1 MLMCGCTSDVEPL
14 SPSEETVSPQHCD
27 YNDVFVEHN
36 AEENSLLEG
45 ENGTTADIAKCY
57 LDRISEQLAALDE
70 KKGETVSRR
79 KHPSTAGSNSVF
91 RTETQGTDSEYPS
104 IKHNASESTQSTT
117 SLSFDEDE
125 DEPHHDEPQQPKIVS
140 ILRRKDKMAPIRIE
154 ASGAGVRFSPSTVFL
169 EATGKRK
176 LIRRKPRITQ
186 TYTEDQL
193 RRIERR
199 SQQNQHNALRFSPY
213 LTSDTR
219 SPSSELLYP
228 TESFYVFR

>member
-14 SPSEETVSPQHCD
+14 SPSEEPVSPQHCD
-27 YNDVFVEHN
+27 YNDVFVERDT
-36 AEENSLLEG
+36 EENSLLEG

-57 LDRISEQLAALDE
+57 LDRISEQLAALNE
-70 KKGETVSRR
+70 KKGETGSRQKR
-79 KHPSTAGSNSVF
+79 PSTARSNSVF
-91 RTETQGTDSEYPS
+91 RTETPGTDSEYPS

-117 SLSFDEDE
+117 SLSFDEE

-140 ILRRKDKMAPIRIE
+140 ILRRKEKMAPIRIE
-154 ASGAGVRFSPSTVFL
+154 ASGAGVRFSPSTVFP

-199 SQQNQHNALRFSPY
+199 SQQNQHNASRFSPY
-213 LTSDTR
+213 LSSDTR